1 LLDKEFNLKIADF
14 GFVAPANGRDG
25 SGKLKTKLGTIMYRA
40 PEIWTEESYN
50 GEKVDIFS
58 SGVILFMLMT

>member
-40 PEIWTEESYN
+40 PEIWTE
-50 GEKVDIFS
+50 
-58 SGVILFMLMT
+58 